1 MRVAIL
7 GMGPSADTYAR
18 HAAGMGERRKAFD
31 EVWTVNA
38 FGSIFIS
45 DRVFHMDDI
54 RIQQIRADA
63 GNTQIANLLDYL
75 QDAPGPIYTSR
86 ALSKEPNPDFETV
99 EKALADLDG
108 EGQMIPRYG
117 MTERQ
122 YLDGVMRWM
131 LAEKKLQ
138 ARGGFEGLVPY
149 PLPEVLSNTGGPPY
163 FTSTTPYAIAM
174 ALAGKAA
181 GLPEDVT
188 WLAMFGI
195 DYSHINAI
203 KAEVGRAC
211 CEFWLGRCIE
221 RDIKLQMPA
230 DTWLLGTSSK
240 HRLYGYDT
248 QSVSVSF
255 DEDEHCS
262 VIVKNKPA
270 PTAEEVE
277 EDYSHHKMASETWS
291 VERQTAA

>member
-18 HAAGMGERRKAFD
+18 HAAGAGDRRKVFD

-38 FGSIFIS
+38 FGSIFS
-45 DRVFHMDDI
+45 VDRIFHMDDI

-86 ALSKEPNPDFETV
+86 ALSKEPNPHFELV
-99 EKALADLDG
+99 EKALADLVG
-108 EGQMIPRYG
+108 EGKNINPQ

-138 ARGGFEGLVPY
+138 ARGGFEGLVDY
-149 PLPEVLSNTGGPPY
+149 PLAQVLTNTGGPPY

-181 GLPEDVT
+181 GLPEDVS
-188 WLAMFGI
+188 WLAIFGV

-221 RDIKLQMPA
+221 HDIKLQMPE
-230 DTWLLGTSSK
+230 DTWLLSTNTSQ
-240 HRLYGYDT
+240 RMYGFDT
-248 QSVSVSF
+248 QSIQCVF
-255 DEDEHCS
+255 DEGGNCTI
-262 VIVKNKPA
+262 VVKNRPA
-270 PTAEEVE
+270 PTADQVE
-277 EDYSHHKMASETWS
+277 SDYDHHKLEKSWTNC
-291 VERQTAA
+291 AA